1 MTIYARKNKS
11 FNDLPRHG
19 GTGFI
24 KPLEN
29 KGLTALK
36 RESCTEVVQKTSR
49 SACPLQG
56 EICK

>member
-1 MTIYARKNKS
+1 MS
-11 FNDLPRHG
+11 RHG
-19 GTGFI
+19 GADLIKALEIKGF
-24 KPLEN
+24 
-29 KGLTALK
+29 TALK